1 MLDCK
6 YILITQLSSWFLG
19 ATTARAGKGRKGNV
33 RQRRKNKRFE
43 GHKQISDG
51 SFAFVVF
58 PFFYFIFLFL
68 FCICLSLC
76 YSPSNQI
83 PS

>member
-58 PFFYFIFLFL
+58 PSAP
-68 FCICLSLC
+68 LSLSHH
-76 YSPSNQI
+76 YKSYFPLLIKGRAGDNK
-83 PS
+83 